1 MNEVL
6 KRKCELFEKN
16 CTVISDKFRFEKP
29 IMSIAASL
37 IFAGADRE
45 ADIEKLTE
53 CSNILK
59 KHAGHFSEYR
69 DIVKPAL
76 ISEMAL
82 SDEPEQYIEDVKAVY
97 EKLHKGR
104 FKDNS
109 YMVLAAML
117 LCDLGRQNAADEI
130 IEKHNE
136 IMRQMNDLHPVLIS
150 SEDISYSIL
159 LALSD
164 KPVDSVLSDMAE
176 CYDYLKKESK
186 IKVGSD
192 SVYGLGEILAL
203 TDDGMK
209 AKCDKIT
216 ALHNLLKEN
225 KADTGGYAFTALGTL
240 VNVEAEP
247 EALVRDILETD
258 AFLSRLKRFD
268 EKNLQKNYRLMF
280 AIILVAESRGAGISI
295 ANSISVS
302 TALSVIKVQKLVS
315 TITLL
320 SNVLPSVLG
329 AVLDKSDSEKT
340 DKEESS
346 QISS

>member
-1 MNEVL
+1 MNNDL
-6 KRKCELFEKN
+6 QRKCELFEKN

-29 IMSIAASL
+29 IMSIAAGL
-37 IFAGADRE
+37 IYAGADRE

-53 CSNILK
+53 CKKILK
-59 KHAGHFSEYR
+59 KHAGLFSEYR
-69 DIVKPAL
+69 DIVKVAL

-97 EKLHKGR
+97 KKLHKGR

-117 LCDLGRQNAADEI
+117 LCDLGRQNSADEI

-136 IMRQMNDLHPVLIS
+136 IMRQMNERHPILIS

-164 KPVDSVLSDMAE
+164 KPIDSVLSDMAE
-176 CYDYLKKESK
+176 CYDYLKKDCK

-203 TDDGMK
+203 ADGDMK
-209 AKCDKIT
+209 EKCDKI
-216 ALHNLLKEN
+216 AGLHNMLKAN

-240 VNVEAEP
+240 INVDADPEMLVN
-247 EALVRDILETD
+247 DILETD
-258 AFLSRLKRFD
+258 AFLSRLKRFN
-268 EKNLQKNYRLMF
+268 EKILQKNYRLMF
-280 AIILVAESRGAGISI
+280 AIILVAESCGEGISI

-302 TALSVIKVQKLVS
+302 TAMSVIKVQKIVS
-315 TITLL
+315 MITVLG
-320 SNVLPSVLG
+320 NVLPSVMG
-329 AVLDKSDSEKT
+329 ALLDKNDA
-340 DKEESS
+340 EENKSKKD
-346 QISS
+346 

>member
-1 MNEVL
+1 MNDVL
-6 KRKCELFEKN
+6 QRKCELFEKN
-16 CTVISDKFRFEKP
+16 CTVISDKFIFEKP
-29 IMSIAASL
+29 IMSAAASL
-37 IFAGADRE
+37 IYAGADRE

-53 CSNILK
+53 CRNILK
-59 KHAGHFSEYR
+59 KHAGYFSEYR
-69 DIVKPAL
+69 DIVKLAL

-82 SDEPEQYIEDVKAVY
+82 SEEPEQYIEDVKAAY
-97 EKLHKGR
+97 KKLHKGKFR
-104 FKDNS
+104 DNS

-136 IMRQMNDLHPVLIS
+136 IMRQMNDLHPILIS

-164 KPVDSVLSDMAE
+164 KSVDSVLNDMAE
-176 CYDYLKKESK
+176 CYDYLKKECK

-203 TDDGMK
+203 TDGDMK
-209 AKCDKIT
+209 EKCDKV
-216 ALHNLLKEN
+216 AGLHNLLKEN

-240 VNVEAEP
+240 VNVESEP
-247 EALVRDILETD
+247 EELVKDILETD
-258 AFLSRLKRFD
+258 LFLSGLKRFD

-280 AIILVAESRGAGISI
+280 AIILVAECFGAGISI

-302 TALSVIKVQKLVS
+302 TALSVIKVQKIVS
-315 TITLL
+315 MITVLG
-320 SNVLPSVLG
+320 NVLPSVLG
-329 AVLDKSDSEKT
+329 AVIDKSDAEKS
-340 DKEESS
+340 DSAES
-346 QISS
+346 